1 MPRGSFSTPDNRGV
15 DEEMVAALR
24 SAGELFDRLAGADP
38 TPDAALRLGTELRRR
53 WPPELVSAALTQH
66 RLRAA
71 AAAKFR
77 RASGMLFTRDGL
89 EQASAEPVARHRAR
103 RYDTVS
109 GPVADLCC
117 GIGGDLVA
125 LACHHDVLAVDRD
138 PVHIALAVHN
148 AGVYGVGARVTTRT
162 GDVRDVD
169 LSGVTA
175 AFIDPARRDHTGR
188 MPAGASEPPL
198 AWCLALAGRVP
209 AVGVKAAPGL
219 PHAAVPDG
227 WELELVA
234 DGRELKEAVLWS
246 PALARAP
253 RRATILPDGHTLL
266 PVPGPPVAVRQPGD
280 YLLDPNPAVT
290 RAGLVADLA
299 RQLGEGVWQIDP
311 RIAFLS
317 TDRELRTPFA
327 RTLRVRDSAPWHEK
341 RFARR
346 LRELGIGA
354 VDIRR
359 RGLAGD
365 VEAIHR
371 RLKLRGAARATLVIT
386 RVRDRPWGLICTDIP
401 AETGHTSADVASVP

>member
-1 MPRGSFSTPDNRGV
+1 
-15 DEEMVAALR
+15 MVAALR
-24 SAGELFDRLAGADP
+24 SAGALFDRLAGEPP
-38 TPDAALRLGTELRRR
+38 TPEAALRLATELRRH

-71 AAAKFR
+71 ATAKFD
-77 RASGMLFTRDGL
+77 RAAGMLFTRDGL

-103 RYDTVS
+103 RYEDVP

-117 GIGGDLVA
+117 GIGGDLLA
-125 LACHHDVLAVDRD
+125 LAAGRDVLAVDRD
-138 PVHIALAVHN
+138 PAHLALAVHN
-148 AGVYGVGARVTTRT
+148 AGVYEVAGRVTTRIA
-162 GDVRDVD
+162 DVREVD
-169 LSGVTA
+169 LSGVA
-175 AFIDPARRDHTGR
+175 AIFVDPARRDHSGR
-188 MPAGASEPPL
+188 MRAGASEPPL
-198 AWCLALAGRVP
+198 AWCLALAERVP
-209 AVGVKAAPGL
+209 AVGIKAAPGL
-219 PHAAVPDG
+219 PRTAVPDG

-234 DGRELKEAVLWS
+234 DGRDLKEAVLWS

-253 RRATILPDGHTLL
+253 RRATVLPGGHTLL
-266 PVPGPPVAVRQPGD
+266 PTAGQPVPVREPGG

-299 RQLGEGVWQIDP
+299 RRLGAGIWQVDP

-317 TDRELRTPFA
+317 SDRDLRTPFA
-327 RTLRVRDSAPWHEK
+327 RTLQVRDSAPWHER

-365 VEAIHR
+365 VTAIHR
-371 RLKLRGAARATLVIT
+371 RLKLRGAGRATLVIT
-386 RVRDRPWGLICTDIP
+386 RVGDRPWGLICTDM
-401 AETGHTSADVASVP
+401 ATETGHTSADAASAP

>member
-1 MPRGSFSTPDNRGV
+1 MGDNPGV

-24 SAGELFDRLAGADP
+24 SAGALLDRLAGEPA
-38 TPDAALRLGTELRRR
+38 TPEAALRLGKELRRH

-71 AAAKFR
+71 ATAKFH

-103 RYDTVS
+103 RYEGVT

-117 GIGGDLVA
+117 GLGGDLVA
-125 LACHHDVLAVDRD
+125 LAEDHDVLAVDRD

-162 GDVRDVD
+162 ADSRDVD

-175 AFIDPARRDHTGR
+175 AFVDPARRDRSGR
-188 MPAGASEPPL
+188 MPAGTSEPPL
-198 AWCLALAGRVP
+198 AWCLALAERVP
-209 AVGVKAAPGL
+209 AVGIKAAPGL
-219 PHAAVPDG
+219 PHTAVPDG

-234 DGRELKEAVLWS
+234 DGRDLKEAVLWS

-253 RRATILPDGHTLL
+253 RRATVLPDGHTLL
-266 PVPGPPVAVRQPGD
+266 PTPGPPVAVREPGA

-299 RQLGEGVWQIDP
+299 HRLGEGVWQIDP

-317 TDRELRTPFA
+317 SDRELRTPFA
-327 RTLRVRDSAPWHEK
+327 RTLRVRDSAPWHER

-346 LRELGIGA
+346 LRELDIGA

-386 RVRDRPWGLICTDIP
+386 RVDDRPWGLICTDIP
-401 AETGHTSADVASVP
+401 TEIGHTTTDVAAIR